1 MVVELPF
8 KFLSDTLH
16 IFETCVEVTA
26 RQLGSQNKS
35 CIEGIRARPF
45 MTRRF
50 TCLED
55 LYLHFHFLQM
65 GGWATTCEPG
75 KTKIGKKGTEV

>member
-8 KFLSDTLH
+8 KFLFDTLH

-26 RQLGSQNKS
+26 HRLGSQDKS

-50 TCLED
+50 TGLGD
-55 LYLHFHFLQM
+55 LYLHFYFLQM
-65 GGWATTCEPG
+65 TGWAPTCEAS